1 MSEMRYTVKDS
12 VFTFVFKQPEYAR
25 KLYLALHPEDS
36 TVTEAD
42 CKLVTLENVLTTGM
56 YNDVGLQVRNVL
68 ILLVEAQSIFSVN
81 IALRMLLYLAATY
94 KEYVEEYRLNLYGT
108 APVTIPRPELYV
120 VYTGDRANVP
130 EVLRLSDLYEGTGS
144 ADVEVK
150 VLRGN
155 GTGDIVDQYVRFCKI
170 SDEERKKHGRSRKAI
185 EETLRRCIEEN
196 VLAPFWATR
205 QKEVAEIMVTLFD
218 QEKIMEI
225 HDYHI
230 AEGARKDGLQQGLQQ
245 GLQKGRSEGR
255 TEGLTEGT
263 LQSIQNL
270 IKNMGL
276 SVERAMTVLGVSE
289 ADQPK
294 YAEMLK
300 Q

>member
-1 MSEMRYTVKDS
+1 
-12 VFTFVFKQPEYAR
+12 
-25 KLYLALHPEDS
+25 
-36 TVTEAD
+36 
-42 CKLVTLENVLTTGM
+42 
-56 YNDVGLQVRNVL
+56 
-68 ILLVEAQSIFSVN
+68 
-81 IALRMLLYLAATY
+81 MLLYLAATY
-94 KEYVEEYRLNLYGT
+94 KEYVEECKLNLYGT
-108 APVTIPRPELYV
+108 APVKIPRPELYV
-120 VYTGDRANVP
+120 VYTGDRTDVP
-130 EVLRLSDLYEGTGS
+130 EALRLSDLYEGTGTV
-144 ADVEVK
+144 DVEVK
-150 VLRGN
+150 ALRGN
-155 GTGDIVDQYVRFCKI
+155 GTGDIVDQYVRFCRI

-185 EETLRRCIEEN
+185 EETLRRCMEEK
-196 VLAPFWATR
+196 VLAPFLATR

-218 QEKIMEI
+218 QEKIMEL

-245 GLQKGRSEGR
+245 GLEKGLQKGR

>member
-12 VFTFVFKQPEYAR
+12 VFTYVFKQPEYAR
-25 KLYLALHPEDS
+25 KLYLALHPED
-36 TVTEAD
+36 TDVTEAD

-56 YNDVGLQVRNVL
+56 YNDMGLQVRDTL
-68 ILLVEAQSIFSVN
+68 ILLVEAQSVFSVN

-94 KEYVEEYRLNLYGT
+94 KEYVEDRKLNLYGT
-108 APVTIPRPELYV
+108 APVVIPRPELYV
-120 VYTGDRANVP
+120 VYTGDRTDVP
-130 EVLRLSDLYEGTGS
+130 DELRLSDLYEGPGA

-170 SDEERKKHGRSRKAI
+170 SDEERMKHGRSQKTI
-185 EETLRRCIEEN
+185 EETLRRCMEEN
-196 VLAPFWATR
+196 VLAPFLATR

-225 HDYHI
+225 HDYHV
-230 AEGARKDGLQQGLQQ
+230 AEDARKDGLQ
-245 GLQKGRSEGR
+245 KGRAEGI
-255 TEGLTEGT
+255 TEGT

-276 SVERAMTVLGVSE
+276 SVERAMAVLGISE
-289 ADQPK
+289 VDQPK

>member
-12 VFTFVFKQPEYAR
+12 VFTFVFKQPEYTR

-196 VLAPFWATR
+196 VLAPFLATR

>member
-1 MSEMRYTVKDS
+1 MSKS
-12 VFTFVFKQPEYAR
+12 
-25 KLYLALHPEDS
+25 
-36 TVTEAD
+36 
-42 CKLVTLENVLTTGM
+42 LEV
-56 YNDVGLQVRNVL
+56 DP
-68 ILLVEAQSIFSVN
+68 VE
-81 IALRMLLYLAATY
+81 RMLLYLAATY
-94 KEYVEEYRLNLYGT
+94 KEYVEKCKLNLYGT
-108 APVTIPRPELYV
+108 VPVTIPRPELYV
-120 VYTGDRANVP
+120 VYTDVP
-130 EVLRLSDLYEGTGS
+130 AVLRLSDLYEGTGS

-185 EETLRRCIEEN
+185 EETLRRCMEEN

-205 QKEVAEIMVTLFD
+205 QKEVTEIMVTLFD

-225 HDYHI
+225 HDYHV
-230 AEGARKDGLQQGLQQ
+230 AEDARKDGLQQGLQ
-245 GLQKGRSEGR
+245 K
-255 TEGLTEGT
+255 GLTEGT
-263 LQSIQNL
+263 LQSIRNL
-270 IKNMGL
+270 ITNMGL

>member
-1 MSEMRYTVKDS
+1 M
-12 VFTFVFKQPEYAR
+12 
-25 KLYLALHPEDS
+25 
-36 TVTEAD
+36 TEAD
-42 CKLVTLENVLTTGM
+42 CRLVTLENVLTTGM
-56 YNDVGLQVRNVL
+56 YNDVGLQVRNIL
-68 ILLVEAQSIFSVN
+68 ILLVEAQSVFSIN

-94 KEYVEEYRLNLYGT
+94 KEYVEECKLNLYGT
-108 APVTIPRPELYV
+108 APVKIPRPELYV
-120 VYTGDRANVP
+120 VYTGDRTDVP

-155 GTGDIVDQYVRFCKI
+155 GTGDIVDQYVRFCRI

-185 EETLRRCIEEN
+185 EETLRRCMEEK
-196 VLAPFWATR
+196 VLAPFLATR

-218 QEKIMEI
+218 QEKIMEL

-230 AEGARKDGLQQGLQQ
+230 AEGARKDGLQQGLEK
-245 GLQKGRSEGR
+245 GLQKGR

-263 LQSIQNL
+263 LQSIRNL

-276 SVERAMTVLGVSE
+276 SAERAMTVLGISE
-289 ADQPK
+289 TERSK
-294 YAEMLK
+294 YAEMLYPNK
-300 Q
+300 

>member
-1 MSEMRYTVKDS
+1 MPDE
-12 VFTFVFKQPEYAR
+12 
-25 KLYLALHPEDS
+25 
-36 TVTEAD
+36 
-42 CKLVTLENVLTTGM
+42 
-56 YNDVGLQVRNVL
+56 
-68 ILLVEAQSIFSVN
+68 
-81 IALRMLLYLAATY
+81 
-94 KEYVEEYRLNLYGT
+94 
-108 APVTIPRPELYV
+108 
-120 VYTGDRANVP
+120 
-130 EVLRLSDLYEGTGS
+130 LRLSDLYEGPGA

-170 SDEERKKHGRSRKAI
+170 SDEERRKHGRSQKAI
-185 EETLRRCIEEN
+185 EETLRQCMEEN
-196 VLAPFWATR
+196 VLAPFLATR

-225 HDYHI
+225 HDYHV
-230 AEGARKDGLQQGLQQ
+230 AEDARKDGLQR
-245 GLQKGRSEGR
+245 GRAEGR
-255 TEGLTEGT
+255 AEGMTEGT

-276 SVERAMTVLGVSE
+276 SVERAMAVLGVSE

-294 YAEMLK
+294 YVEMLK

>member
-185 EETLRRCIEEN
+185 EETLRRFIEEN
-196 VLAPFWATR
+196 VLAPFLATR

>member
-12 VFTFVFKQPEYAR
+12 VFTYVFKQPEYAR
-25 KLYLALHPEDS
+25 KLYLALHPED
-36 TVTEAD
+36 TAVTEAD

-56 YNDVGLQVRNVL
+56 YNDVGLQVRDTL
-68 ILLVEAQSIFSVN
+68 ILLVEAQSVFSVN

-94 KEYVEEYRLNLYGT
+94 KEYTEERKLNLYGT

-120 VYTGDRANVP
+120 VYTGDRPDVP
-130 EVLRLSDLYEGTGS
+130 DELRLSELYKGS
-144 ADVEVK
+144 GAADVEVK

-170 SDEERKKHGRSRKAI
+170 SDEERRKHGRNQKAI
-185 EETLRRCIEEN
+185 EETLRRCMEEN
-196 VLAPFWATR
+196 VLAPFLATR

-225 HDYHI
+225 HDYHV
-230 AEGARKDGLQQGLQQ
+230 AEDARKDGLQ
-245 GLQKGRSEGR
+245 KGRAEGM
-255 TEGLTEGT
+255 TEGT

-276 SVERAMTVLGVSE
+276 SVERAMAVLGISE
-289 ADQPK
+289 VDQPK